1 MPSILFCAIVVLDQL
16 VKYLVS
22 SNMHLGESIQ
32 VLGSFFCLTY
42 VLNPGAAFGIFE
54 NAQIFFIGAGLCILL
69 LFVIFHK
76 ALRREPPVFYYGS
89 ILLLAGTVGNLI
101 DRIHTGLVIDYF
113 DFRVW
118 PVFNIADVA
127 IVVGAALMIYSMLI
141 EPQGKNAPRP

>member
-1 MPSILFCAIVVLDQL
+1 MPYVLFCVIVLLDQL
-16 VKYLVS
+16 VKFLVS
-22 SNMHLGESIQ
+22 SNMQLGESIR

-54 NAQIFFIGAGLCILL
+54 NAQIFFIGAGLCILVA
-69 LFVIFHK
+69 FAAFHK
-76 ALRREPPVFYYGS
+76 ALRREPAIFYYGS
-89 ILLLAGTVGNLI
+89 LSLVAGTVGNLI

-127 IVVGAALMIYSMLI
+127 IVTGVILMICSMLRN
-141 EPQGKNAPRP
+141 PQEEA